1 MNKCTK
7 MFVAPEKECCIRVFL
22 MNFSMFNF
30 SWRWMRLIDLS
41 VYMVGVI
48 GLSWIEKWSGWVVLR
63 VYGIDVLCQI
73 NPVWEDVDRLR

>member
-41 VYMVGVI
+41 VYRVGFYRVI
-48 GLSWIEKWSGWVVLR
+48 L
-63 VYGIDVLCQI
+63 D
-73 NPVWEDVDRLR
+73 